1 MDALLNYAVAV
12 ADAAALLGQA
22 DSAMKIADT
31 DVWLFTNDGS
41 ISAWERADRYLTRA
55 GGDLALA
62 EGKLARARL
71 NIDSAVAPYSNVTGG
86 RSAVAAHFQSEV
98 KRLNTKLTKLQRKL
112 DEYRDEIGW
121 EAP

>member
-12 ADAAALLGQA
+12 ADAVALMGQA
-22 DSAMKIADT
+22 DNAMKIADT
-31 DVWLFTNDGS
+31 DVYLFVDGHLG
-41 ISAWERADRYLTRA
+41 AWERADRYLTRA
-55 GGDLALA
+55 GGDLARA
-62 EGKLARARL
+62 EARL
-71 NIDSAVAPYSNVTGG
+71 GRAGREIDLAVIDYSNVAGG
-86 RSAVAAHFQSEV
+86 RSAVAAHFRSEV